1 MALIAP
7 IQPPVMHLSDI
18 DGQPID
24 LRGQP
29 LLLFSLFR
37 EATCPFCNFRV
48 YELTRNYPDLLKRGL
63 SIVVVF
69 VSPEDDV
76 RKFIARQPRPF
87 RMVADPEGTA
97 HRLVQ
102 GEASMMGKLW
112 AMIRRMPALIMGMGA
127 VGMRGM
133 FTGNLMPADF
143 LIDEKGYIIE
153 TYYGRDAG
161 DHIPMATIERHLE
174 ALAVRA

>member
-1 MALIAP
+1 MPLIAP
-7 IQPPVMHLSDI
+7 IKPPALSLTDI
-18 DGQPID
+18 DGQPIE
-24 LRGQP
+24 LRGEP

-48 YELTRNYPDLLKRGL
+48 YELTRNYPDLVQRGL

-69 VSPEDDV
+69 VSPEEDV

-97 HRLVQ
+97 HRIVQ
-102 GEASMMGKLW
+102 GESSLRGKLW
-112 AMIRRMPALIMGMGA
+112 AMIRRMPALLMGMGM

-133 FTGNLMPADF
+133 FTGSLMPADF
-143 LIDEKGYIIE
+143 LIDEKGYIVE

-161 DHIPMATIERHLE
+161 DHMPMSVVERHLD
-174 ALAVRA
+174 ALAACK